1 MQGQKISRRKLR
13 TQENAVSMDSIKIS
27 WKYFSNLCISL
38 WFPEIELVL
47 LCHTFFFVSFLLEDK
62 KSKSEWMLNHIR
74 IENIISTPIWVTNL
88 QYQGKLISQTW
99 KNDKNLILDQ
109 ILAHLAQIWPP
120 KDFLQVLPPLV
131 VRHFSQLSC
140 YVI

>member
-1 MQGQKISRRKLR
+1 
-13 TQENAVSMDSIKIS
+13 
-27 WKYFSNLCISL
+27 
-38 WFPEIELVL
+38 
-47 LCHTFFFVSFLLEDK
+47 
-62 KSKSEWMLNHIR
+62 MLNHIR

-120 KDFLQVLPPLV
+120 KDFLQVLTPLV